1 MARRRAENDGR
12 LERLAKR
19 FERWRAGRRRGA
31 RIPEALWSAA
41 VKLVADLGVSRT
53 ATTLGV
59 SYYSLKTRCEEA
71 EQAAGSCSSSSEP
84 LFVELPATS
93 FASRECVIELE
104 RDDGSKMRIELK
116 GELPDVASLAE
127 RFWSGF

>member
-1 MARRRAENDGR
+1 MARQRAEIDGR
-12 LERLAKR
+12 LERLARR

-31 RIPEALWSAA
+31 RIPERLWSAA
-41 VKLVADLGVSRT
+41 VELAADLGVSRT

-59 SYYSLKTRCEEA
+59 WYYSLKTRCEDT
-71 EQAAGSCSSSSEP
+71 EQAASSVSSARQP
-84 LFVELPATS
+84 LFVELPAAS
-93 FASRECVIELE
+93 FSARECVIELE